1 MVSAMNLGL
10 LVKTPPPAFD
20 LNNGL
25 QAYMF
30 SIFTTVKSVSPS
42 YATLNAIYVGYEDG
56 TFIGYFTI
64 PAMSVAWRPADG
76 SPDTNRRT
84 YPYDAV
90 TGKSTAPVGAITNQV
105 YDTRTRAWYKAAKAE
120 GVGVWSPTFT
130 FSIGGQLAISY
141 AVPIYDGVTFK
152 GSTGLD
158 FQLSDVDTI
167 LNGYNTPGAG
177 IYIFETELTSATDDI
192 DAYQLLATS
201 SNAPT
206 HNVTSKAQFYAYQR
220 EVQDNLIINS
230 ANYLKNSGVIA
241 NGMYSIDGID
251 IEVRN
256 YVKYTL
262 EWRYVKYSST
272 ATAAGDAPDST
283 TTTEDGDDDI
293 STVLAISGAI
303 LAVLLVVVIVLI
315 VSIVIFAK
323 GSTSPMAS
331 SAKDSNL

>member
-1 MVSAMNLGL
+1 
-10 LVKTPPPAFD
+10 
-20 LNNGL
+20 
-25 QAYMF
+25 
-30 SIFTTVKSVSPS
+30 
-42 YATLNAIYVGYEDG
+42 
-56 TFIGYFTI
+56 
-64 PAMSVAWRPADG
+64 MSVAWRPADG

-105 YDTRTRAWYKAAKAE
+105 FDCRVRPWYKAAKAE